1 MKPLQFPLIKITLIF
16 MSGIL
21 VCTYLKP
28 VPIFA
33 FSVLLLSFLILAIA
47 FLNSRRLN
55 FQYNFFSYSAFIV
68 AFLIGI
74 TTQVCHT
81 NLYQK
86 NHYFNQIGSI
96 ETVHLIEI
104 SLKEKLKN
112 SAFNDRFVA
121 NVLKFDNKNSTG
133 KIIVNFRKDSLNNN
147 NLIIGNRL
155 KINASIYRN
164 RAIKN
169 LNQFDYSKYLENQNI
184 YAQIYCNF
192 SDVNISPI
200 IDKNIWYFTSKF
212 RNQIIHNLQ
221 KNGFSK
227 NELAVVVALILG
239 QQQDISPE
247 ILQDY
252 QLAGAVHILSVSG
265 LHVGFILLFVGY
277 LLKPF
282 PNTKN
287 WKTYKLLIVILSL
300 WLFGFIAGLA
310 PSVLRSVVMFSFVA
324 VGRYLGRGVNIYNTL
339 LVSAFII
346 LLFQPSFLFDVGFQL
361 SYISL
366 FFIIWLQPLFA
377 SIWHPKSK
385 IILFLWDI
393 ITVSFAAQIGAM
405 GLSIYYFH
413 QFPGLFFLTNLV
425 ILPAMGFILG
435 YGVIVMLLA
444 YFDVVPIFA
453 GKILEYSIWILNQVI
468 AWIASLEQFILR
480 DISMNKTILI
490 GFYFMIFGVFWYF
503 KKPNFNKLVF
513 ALIAV
518 VCFQISILSSKYI
531 YQTQSEL
538 VVFNIKKNTII
549 AERSGQKTIVFAN
562 DSFLKI
568 VEKNSNIKQY
578 LVGNF
583 SNIQSKKRIQNLM
596 FFGNKKI
603 LVMDSVAFL
612 PKNLNPDVLIITNSP
627 KLNLERFLIFCKPKT
642 IIADASNFK
651 TYINTWKNTCE
662 KRNIN
667 FHDTNEKGFFRL
679 E

>member
-1 MKPLQFPLIKITLIF
+1 ARKFD
-16 MSGIL
+16 
-21 VCTYLKP
+21 
-28 VPIFA
+28 
-33 FSVLLLSFLILAIA
+33 
-47 FLNSRRLN
+47 
-55 FQYNFFSYSAFIV
+55 FQDNLFSYSAFIV

-86 NHYFNQIGSI
+86 NHYFNQIGST
-96 ETVHLIEI
+96 ETGHLMEI

-133 KIIVNFRKDSLNNN
+133 RIIVNFRKDSLYNN

-155 KINASIYRN
+155 KINASIYKN
-164 RAIKN
+164 KSIKN
-169 LNQFDYSKYLENQNI
+169 PNQFDYGKYLENQNI
-184 YAQIYCNF
+184 YAQVYCNF
-192 SDVNISPI
+192 SDVKISPI
-200 IDKNIWYFTSKF
+200 IDKNIWYFTAKF

-282 PNTKN
+282 PNNKN

-300 WLFGFIAGLA
+300 WLFGFVAGLA

-324 VGRYLGRGVNIYNTL
+324 LGRYLGRGVNIYNTL

-361 SYISL
+361 SYVSL

-377 SIWHPKSK
+377 SIWQPKSK
-385 IILFLWDI
+385 IILFFWEI

-444 YFDVVPIFA
+444 YFDVIPIFA
-453 GKILEYSIWILNQVI
+453 TKILEYSIWVLNQVI

-480 DISMNKTILI
+480 DISMNKTMLI
-490 GFYFMIFGVFWYF
+490 GFYFMIFGVFMYF
-503 KKPNFNKLVF
+503 KKPNFNRLVA
-513 ALIAV
+513 ALITV
-518 VCFQISILSSKYI
+518 VFFQISIFSSKYI
-531 YQTQSEL
+531 YQSQSEL
-538 VVFNIKKNTII
+538 VVFNINKNTII
-549 AERSGQKTIVFAN
+549 AERFGKKTIIFAN
-562 DSFLKI
+562 NSLLKI
-568 VEKNSNIKQY
+568 AKKNSNIKQY

-583 SNIQSKKRIQNLM
+583 SNIKSKKQIQNLM

-627 KLNLERFLIFCKPKT
+627 KLNLERFLTFCKPKT
-642 IIADASNFK
+642 IVADASNFK
-651 TYINTWKNTCE
+651 TYINAWKNTCD
-662 KRNIN
+662 KRNIY